1 MPRDVRY
8 RKSFTAQ
15 NGVYWRLDII
25 PGDNTVFNYT
35 SAGTVTLGD
44 ETILNIS
51 DIEIGYRDELCF
63 GMPEYAPLEVEF
75 NLDTIPNDLKTYIT
89 VGYKEGTETSDLI
102 ASNICILWSSTD
114 NVTFTPIWIGVQTP
128 QLVQEITISSNDRAV
143 SKVTFQPIHTAVLTR
158 CKWAFLNKYFDDDDV
173 TFFKPFSDFKQNEVY
188 THLDYVDINPE
199 PTPPYVAQ
207 ELPSHQMVI
216 NNDFGNDEA
225 EDNFYIYPY
234 PLKTI
239 FEVIRREIQAT
250 FKYITR
256 QATSVVRTSADKTN
270 DYFSWEY
277 DRYIGTGGVFKV
289 RKALNSISDYY
300 DRLGDYIPFDQLFI
314 PFVIDPGPSTTLTK
328 SEFVSYSDCNQTAGG
343 IFNSNDTG
351 SFPSQ
356 YKTFTEFF
364 TNLAEFCCSKM
375 LISFTWTDKIKM
387 KFDVFAG
394 LERTNNTIT
403 TTMNLFENSASE
415 ELTAE
420 IGYICSSTEVGN
432 SKSVVAPEIPPQS
445 PVLSDLAKSQT
456 FSIKNCVFNWDTNI
470 SDSNP
475 KDNFRPTT
483 GTFTYVYIDDIESAA
498 NLRGYRY
505 AYQGPVPCTTLF
517 YAQGLFKITEYV
529 QIGDTTKA
537 TSDNNIYYE
546 TDNFLADSMK
556 YDIYTY
562 ISGVLYYPRYIQIYR
577 WLTKWHFLTGTAVQL
592 NKLFSKIL
600 TNPKNWL
607 VRDAEIYHLEDLD
620 LGMPN
625 LLIGHRFE
633 NAPPDKFQ
641 DYLGLPSEGVITK
654 VSYNVGSGLY
664 KLTAFNSG
672 FLQDL

>member
-25 PGDNTVFNYT
+25 PGDNTIFNYT
-35 SAGTVTLGD
+35 TAGTVALGD
-44 ETILNIS
+44 ETVLSIS
-51 DIEIGYRDELCF
+51 DIEISYRDELCF
-63 GMPEYAPLEVEF
+63 GLPEYTPLEIEF

-89 VGYKEGTETSDLI
+89 VGYKPGTETSDLI
-102 ASNICILWSSTD
+102 ASNLCILWSSTD
-114 NVTFTPIWIGVQTP
+114 NITFTPVWIGVQTP

-158 CKWAFLNKYFDDDDV
+158 CKWAFLNKYFDDTDT
-173 TFFKPFSDFKQNEVY
+173 TFFRPFSDFVQDEVY
-188 THLDYVDINPE
+188 THYDLVRINPE
-199 PTPPYVAQ
+199 PTTPPYVGQ
-207 ELPSHQMVI
+207 SVPSHLI
-216 NNDFGNDEA
+216 GYSNNFGNDEA
-225 EDNFYIYPY
+225 EDNFFIYPY

-239 FEVIRREIQAT
+239 FEVIRREVQAT

-256 QATSVVRTSADKTN
+256 QATSVVRTSADKTTN
-270 DYFSWEY
+270 FFDWEY
-277 DRYIGTGGVFKV
+277 DRYIGTNGVFKV
-289 RKALNSISDYY
+289 RKAINSTSDYY
-300 DRLGDYIPFDQLFI
+300 DRLGDYLSFNDLFI
-314 PFVIDPGPSTTLTK
+314 PFVVDPGPSVTLTK
-328 SEFVSYSDCNQTAGG
+328 SEYTAFADTNQTAGG
-343 IFNSNDTG
+343 IFNANDTG
-351 SFPSQ
+351 SFAAN

-375 LISFTWTDKIKM
+375 LISFVWTDKIKM
-387 KFDVFAG
+387 KFDVFGA

-415 ELTAE
+415 QLTAE

-432 SKSVVAPEIPPQS
+432 SKAIVAPTIPPQS

-456 FSIKNCVFNWDTNI
+456 FSIKNCVFNWDNSI
-470 SDSNP
+470 SESNP
-475 KDNFRPTT
+475 KDNFKPNT
-483 GTFTYVYIDDIESAA
+483 GNFEYTYDGPVIM
-498 NLRGYRY
+498 GYKFI
-505 AYQGPVPCTTLF
+505 YQGAVPCTTLF

-537 TSDNNIYYE
+537 TSDNNVYYE
-546 TDNFLADSMK
+546 TDNFVEDSMK
-556 YDIYTY
+556 EIYTY
-562 ISGVLYYPRYIQIYR
+562 ISSILYFPRYINIYR
-577 WLTKWHFLTGTAVQL
+577 FLTKWHFLTGTAAQL

-600 TNPKNWL
+600 TNPKNWI
-607 VRDAEIYHLEDLD
+607 VRDAEIYHLEDID

-654 VSYNVGSGLY
+654 VTYNVSSGLY
-664 KLTAFNSG
+664 KLSAFNSG
-672 FLQDL
+672 FLQDI

>member
-25 PGDNTVFNYT
+25 PGDDTVFNYT
-35 SAGTVTLGD
+35 TAGTVALGD
-44 ETILNIS
+44 ETVLSIS
-51 DIEIGYRDELCF
+51 DIEISYRDELCF
-63 GMPEYAPLEVEF
+63 GLPEYTPLEIEF

-114 NVTFTPIWIGVQTP
+114 NITFTPVWLGVQTP

-158 CKWAFLNKYFDDDDV
+158 CKWAFLNKYFDDTD
-173 TFFKPFSDFKQNEVY
+173 TTYFRPFSDFVQDEVW
-188 THLDYVDINPE
+188 THYDLVDIVPE
-199 PTPPYVAQ
+199 PTPPYTGQ
-207 ELPSHQMVI
+207 DLPSHWMAI
-216 NNDFGNDEA
+216 SNNFGNDDPD
-225 EDNFYIYPY
+225 DNFYIYPY

-239 FEVIRREIQAT
+239 FEVIRREVQAT

-256 QATSVVRTSADKTN
+256 QATAVVRTSADKTTN
-270 DYFSWEY
+270 FFDWEY
-277 DRYIGTGGVFKV
+277 DRYIGTNGIFKV
-289 RKALNSISDYY
+289 RKAINSTTDYY
-300 DRLGDYIPFDQLFI
+300 DRLGDYLSFNDIFV
-314 PFVIDPGPSTTLTK
+314 PFVVDPGPASTLTK
-328 SEFVSYSDCNQTAGG
+328 SEYTSFADTNQTAGG

-351 SFPSQ
+351 SFPAQ

-387 KFDVFAG
+387 KFDVFGA

-483 GTFTYVYIDDIESAA
+483 GEFTYTYDGEPSIP
-498 NLRGYRY
+498 NLRGYKY
-505 AYQGPVPCTTLF
+505 VYQGPVPCTTLF
-517 YAQGLFKITEYV
+517 YAQGLMKITEYV

-546 TDNFLADSMK
+546 TDNFLQDSMRDL
-556 YDIYTY
+556 YIYTGLL
-562 ISGVLYYPRYIQIYR
+562 ISFPRYNRVYS
-577 WLTKWHFLTGTAVQL
+577 WLTKWHFLTGTAAQL

-600 TNPKNWL
+600 TNPKNWI

-625 LLIGHRFE
+625 LLIGHRFD
-633 NAPPDKFQ
+633 NAPPDRFQ
-641 DYLGLPSEGVITK
+641 DYLGLPSQGVITK
-654 VSYNVGSGLY
+654 VTYNVSSGLY

-672 FLQDL
+672 FLEEL